1 MEILKKNKLSYKH
14 RRGSE
19 YLSMVSYK
27 NIIVI
32 KKSNDY
38 SSAEAMTERIA
49 KAKEYKLYYIDQV
62 KKDNLDN
69 KVITHLDLEKE
80 KNKRYLNIRENKN
93 KRVVELFNTNSEK
106 RNINVNYANQNM
118 FNEHIEDIKG
128 RRTWNKLV
136 KPHYF
141 FTAGYIEKSKISQIK
156 NWSNSVY
163 NFIKREKT
171 GNNYLDIYTSKL
183 IKLFFAVK
191 YLKKKDI
198 WSIKLLSGIKI
209 LADLPILNDLNI
221 VMGYTTRRSN
231 AADRKESY
239 FKPLFLTLNWV
250 TEQLTSSI
258 QMGNMINLKKNDIF
272 GGFYP
277 RKKTYIRKLNRVLL
291 SKPLFKHT
299 SFNLI
304 IDLFIFNNKRN
315 KFRKLQNLIVR
326 RSTYKYM
333 SSMYF
338 NYYTKI
344 QETINRPRFFYL
356 NIIDPSVIYYYRRIV
371 NYYRG
376 LLVRKPFG
384 VYLFLSLLQ
393 LRIIKKKYLYPIYNK
408 VINRNFVNGK
418 LSNIGNNITETQQD
432 EVREFPFKRRLYTK
446 NIRRNNLSNN
456 INGITN
462 SLPLN
467 TIERLKS
474 EVFNKDKKRVEI
486 GYNKAKVDA
495 KKKNKK
501 YVTNIESEYLKYKK
515 YIAEF
520 NRKSDKPIDMSTVT
534 MWSTEKLGKKFN
546 KFNIMDNKK
555 GKKFNKF
562 NIMDNKRDAVGFNF
576 STHKPRYNDIN
587 STRENNYNE
596 RSDNFRKFA
605 KYEVWKFGGKLK
617 KMDNIEYSMINVKR
631 NLRTKH
637 KGKKKDKIKIDLK
650 YKYIDVKE
658 IPAWS
663 KSTYPVMEKNAGKIN
678 IIPTSDKMTRDMK
691 DQSRGVRA
699 TSSPNPIS
707 GYSDAEIGSES
718 IKPEISLESTEN
730 KVKYVESIFNNDV
743 EGNRVLDPLYIS
755 FYYNKNYRESN
766 INETKESELLI
777 RKTKQEW
784 EKKENV
790 NSKNKD
796 IIIKEEF
803 MNKTNHEIYSIKRS
817 QKVHAI
823 NKQKFISNKWI
834 SGKRDSTTAD
844 LLSKYINFTNK
855 KQGFDNTN
863 FDFNFV
869 YNKVINNKKF
879 GNFWYLMHFISII
892 QKEYS
897 NISKDVLMSKTDN
910 IIPSSYN
917 QRNLVHYAIEEDI
930 KENVNLYYISKKG
943 EMHIE
948 FWPNLNTNENE
959 SSFKLGYN
967 EKLFKPYYR
976 QIIPYL
982 FIKYY
987 KLFMISLRNNNLL
1000 SNINNKFSFRS
1011 PVIYNFISVKI
1022 LLDLLHYNYRSLIK
1036 LKPKY
1041 YFINK
1046 LRYYKTKYNR
1056 KNINSWRIGV
1066 RYLKK
1071 LRRTPKLFWIRY
1083 DALVRGFFD
1092 QIVQNAE
1099 LETTRKIFV
1108 PFVIYF
1114 EDILFT
1120 IYGKWVIIRL
1130 WPLKKFFLS
1139 SFILA
1144 RRVLIL
1150 IIWRRKKYNGQ
1161 FSFRAMTSRLIHGFR
1176 ALQIKRSYVQYIKN
1190 AYKWPKKL
1198 VNIMNDGNHPLHLNY
1213 NTLEHYVEK
1222 IDRLHSLNSY
1232 VLTFNKLSIIWSP
1245 YSTYLSAFKKN
1256 LRVFRRSYKRRRILR
1271 NKIDSTQLVYFWLRP
1286 LKQYIK
1292 RLISSMD
1299 ISGVK
1304 FRLTG
1309 RIGTKRNNLRSQY
1322 KASIYGNFFGPFIY
1336 TAPMLRPKTLP
1347 LQFSRGQ
1354 IKSNIDYSYSVSKTR
1369 NGAVSFKVWI
1379 SSLVSTDVHE
1389 LLLHLVRIKDLYTQ
1403 LINRYYVVNSRLAK
1417 IKHNYNLI
1425 DLKER
1430 LKRKKKRYRKRKKF
1444 RFRFFRKYK

>member
-1 MEILKKNKLSYKH
+1 MDILKKNKLSYKDI
-14 RRGSE
+14 RSSE

-32 KKSNDY
+32 KESNQY
-38 SSAEAMTERIA
+38 WTPEAMTERIV
-49 KAKEYKLYYIDQV
+49 KGKQYKKYYNDLQKSDNIDN
-62 KKDNLDN
+62 KIISNLD
-69 KVITHLDLEKE
+69 VEKE
-80 KNKRYLNIRENKN
+80 KNKNYLNIRVSKN
-93 KRVVELFNTNSEK
+93 NRVVELFNTSGIS
-106 RNINVNYANQNM
+106 RNINRKCGNENM
-118 FNEHIEDIKG
+118 YNEHIEDIKG

-136 KPHYF
+136 NPHYF
-141 FTAGYIEKSKISQIK
+141 FTAGYIEKSKIPQIK
-156 NWSNSVY
+156 NWTNSVY
-163 NFIKREKT
+163 NSIKSEKT

-209 LADLPILNDLNI
+209 VADLAILKDVNVVLGN
-221 VMGYTTRRSN
+221 TARRSN
-231 AADRKESY
+231 LADRLSS
-239 FKPLFLTLNWV
+239 FFNPVILSLNWV
-250 TEQLTSSI
+250 NDHITRSI
-258 QMGNMINLKKNDIF
+258 QMGNMISLKKNDIF
-272 GGFYP
+272 GGYYP
-277 RKKTYIRKLNRVLL
+277 KKKTYIRKLNRVLL

-315 KFRKLQNLIVR
+315 KFRKLQNLIIR

-338 NYYTKI
+338 NYYSKI
-344 QETINRPRFFYL
+344 QDTLNRPRFFYL
-356 NIIDPSVIYYYRRIV
+356 NIIDPSVINYYRRIV
-371 NYYRG
+371 NYYRA

-408 VINRNFVNGK
+408 VINRNLIIEK
-418 LSNIGNNITETQQD
+418 LSNIENNNTETKHD
-432 EVREFPFKRRLYTK
+432 EVSQFPFKRRIFTN
-446 NIRRNNLSNN
+446 NISRNNLSKT
-456 INGITN
+456 IKGKAN
-462 SLPLN
+462 SLSFN

-486 GYNKAKVDA
+486 GYNKAKVEVKI
-495 KKKNKK
+495 KKKK
-501 YVTNIESEYLKYKK
+501 YVTNLESDYLKYKK

-534 MWSTEKLGKKFN
+534 MWSTEKLGKNFN
-546 KFNIMDNKK
+546 KYTNKY
-555 GKKFNKF
+555 NK
-562 NIMDNKRDAVGFNF
+562 MSAVR
-576 STHKPRYNDIN
+576 HK
-587 STRENNYNE
+587 YNE
-596 RSDNFRKFA
+596 GSVNNPKYGKHPEWRFG

-617 KMDNIEYSMINVKR
+617 KMEANNEYSAIKEKR
-631 NLRTKH
+631 NVGTGY
-637 KGKKKDKIKIDLK
+637 KGKKNNNIKNDFK
-650 YKYIDVKE
+650 YKNMDIKD

-663 KSTYPVMEKNAGKIN
+663 RSTYPVKEKNAEKFS
-678 IIPTSDKMTRDMK
+678 IIPTTDKTTREMK
-691 DQSRGVRA
+691 DQLRGVR
-699 TSSPNPIS
+699 TNSPNPIS
-707 GYSDAEIGSES
+707 GYSDAERGSES
-718 IKPEISLESTEN
+718 KKTEIPVESTEN
-730 KVKYVESIFNNDV
+730 KVKYVESIFSNQV
-743 EGNRVLDPLYIS
+743 EDNRVMDPIYIS
-755 FYYNKNYRESN
+755 FYYNKYNRESN

-784 EKKENV
+784 EKKDKD
-790 NSKNKD
+790 NSKNND

-803 MNKTNHEIYSIKRS
+803 FNKTNHEIYSIKRS
-817 QKVHAI
+817 QKMHAI

-834 SGKRDSTTAD
+834 SDKLDSTTGD

-855 KQGFDNTN
+855 NQGFENTN

-879 GNFWYLMHFISII
+879 GNLWYLMHFISII

-897 NISKDVLMSKTDN
+897 NVSKDVLMSKTEN

-917 QRNLVHYAIEEDI
+917 QRSIVHYAIKEDI
-930 KENVNLYYISKKG
+930 KDNVNLYYVTKKG
-943 EMHIE
+943 KMHIE
-948 FWPNLNTNENE
+948 FWPNLNPSDNE

-967 EKLFKPYYR
+967 ENIFKPYYR
-976 QIIPYL
+976 QIIPYI

-987 KLFMISLRNNNLL
+987 KIFMSSLGYNNVISRINNNNNVI
-1000 SNINNKFSFRS
+1000 SKINNKFSYRS

-1056 KNINSWRIGV
+1056 LNINNWRIGV
-1066 RYLKK
+1066 RYIKK
-1071 LRRTPKLFWIRY
+1071 LRKTPELLWWRY
-1083 DALVRGFFD
+1083 DVLASIFFD
-1092 QIVQNAE
+1092 RIVENAE
-1099 LETTRKIFV
+1099 LETNRKIFV

-1144 RRVLIL
+1144 RRVLLL
-1150 IIWRRKKYNGQ
+1150 IIWRRKKYSGKY
-1161 FSFRAMTSRLIHGFR
+1161 SFRAMTSRLIHGFR
-1176 ALQIKRSYVQYIKN
+1176 ALQIKRTYEQHINN
-1190 AYKWPKKL
+1190 AYNWPNKL
-1198 VNIMNDGNHPLHLNY
+1198 VNIMKDGNDPFQLKY
-1213 NTLEHYVEK
+1213 KSLEYYVKNE
-1222 IDRLHSLNSY
+1222 DREHTLNSY
-1232 VLTFNKLSIIWSP
+1232 ALTNNKLSIIWSP
-1245 YSTYLSAFKKN
+1245 YSSYLSALKKN
-1256 LRVFRRSYKRRRILR
+1256 LNVFRRSYKRIRILK
-1271 NKIDSTQLVYFWLRP
+1271 NKINSTQLVYFWLRP
-1286 LKQYIK
+1286 LKHYIK
-1292 RLISSMD
+1292 KVLSNVD

-1304 FRLTG
+1304 FRMTG
-1309 RIGTKRNNLRSQY
+1309 RVGTKRNNLRSLY
-1322 KASIYGNFFGPFIY
+1322 KTSIYGNFFGPFNY
-1336 TAPMLRPKTLP
+1336 TANMYKPKTLP
-1347 LQFSRGQ
+1347 IQFIRGH
-1354 IKSNIDYSYSVSKTR
+1354 IKSNIDFSYSVSKTK

-1389 LLLHLVRIKDLYTQ
+1389 LLLHLVRIKNIYTQ
-1403 LINRYYVVNSRLAK
+1403 LINRYYVVNRKLAN

-1425 DLKER
+1425 DLSER
-1430 LKRKKKRYRKRKKF
+1430 LKWKKKRRYRKFKF
-1444 RFRFFRKYK
+1444 YRNHK